1 MIRRAVGVMTRYSGA
16 IARSIVAR
24 GWRALPRSP
33 VTPPALNRE
42 VEPMRS
48 KPLTSPVRYV
58 VLVALCAAAHGARA
72 QEGAAAPTSGNIEPK
87 AIEILKT
94 TCATMSAARTLSF
107 TVVDTYEHAASNGQ
121 PLYYTVKSQ
130 VTLQRPNKL
139 KILKIGDGVPDEFYY
154 DGKTVMAYVPS
165 QNVVAVADAP
175 PTIDEMLSSAWEYA
189 EIHFPFSDALVSD
202 PCEILRDVKSAFY
215 VGQSK
220 VIGGVTTDIVALALK
235 DVQGEFW
242 IDAVDHLPRMI
253 RTYYPDE
260 PAHARY
266 QTEYSDWQVNAPL
279 DPSAFKSAKASAARR
294 IAFQAPSTAGA
305 PADAT
310 AEARP
315 TPPGGTP

>member
-1 MIRRAVGVMTRYSGA
+1 
-16 IARSIVAR
+16 
-24 GWRALPRSP
+24 
-33 VTPPALNRE
+33 
-42 VEPMRS
+42 MRS
-48 KPLTSPVRYV
+48 KSPMSPIRYV
-58 VLVALCAAAHGARA
+58 ILVALCAAAQGARA
-72 QEGAAAPTSGNIEPK
+72 QDARAAAAPGTIEPK
-87 AIEILKT
+87 AMEILKA
-94 TCATMSAARTLSF
+94 TCATMSAAHTLSF
-107 TVVDTYEHAASNGQ
+107 SVVDTYEHAASNGQ

-139 KILKIGDGVPDEFYY
+139 RVIKVGDGVPDEFYY

-165 QNVVAVADAP
+165 QNVVAVAEAP
-175 PTIDEMLSSAWEYA
+175 PTIDEMLSSAWEFA

-242 IDAVDHLPRMI
+242 IDSVDHLPRMV
-253 RTYYPDE
+253 RTYYPSE

-266 QTEYSDWQVNAPL
+266 QTEYSDWQVNAPVS
-279 DPSAFKSAKASAARR
+279 PSTFKSAKAASAHR
-294 IAFQAPSTAGA
+294 IAFQAPSAAGA
-305 PADAT
+305 PADDVTA

-315 TPPGGTP
+315 TPRGTP